1 MNPTTSNIPLV
12 LKVLHI
18 EDENINIV
26 NLPYGVFEVDGQVV
40 SNTSYNSH
48 NNQIKISAK
57 DINNIRKINSEKI
70 LVKYQDSEG
79 FDLDVVEYENI
90 RLHLLSKSSYNEYTE
105 EYDWQTLEDEFAYRK
120 FDHKWKPV
128 YKEVITYSDPLLVD
142 KSCIK
147 LDTGNPFITSGF
159 ATCQADATIYTYS
172 RSGAVAHLLE
182 KKFES
187 LGMEFKGSINYGS
200 TEGKKVWGNSTHGGL
215 EYVTAFGKYIIGKDM
230 VKRTQGSFNG
240 TLEKLQKMYEEDKEW
255 IENHIQTLYNLHFR
269 DTGASSVLLSEVDK
283 GVKQAITYVNPMDVK
298 AKSETSK
305 RSALN
310 VLNKLSELVNKEV
323 LEKEVL

>member
-40 SNTSYNSH
+40 SNTSYNSY

-57 DINNIRKINSEKI
+57 DVNNIRKITTEKI

-90 RLHLLSKSSYNEYTE
+90 RLHLLSKSSYNEDTE

-120 FDHKWKPV
+120 FAQKWNPI
-128 YKEVITYSDPLLVD
+128 YKEVLTYSDPLLVD
-142 KSCIK
+142 KSSIK

-159 ATCQADATIYTYS
+159 STCQADATVYTYS

-187 LGMEFKGSINYGS
+187 LGMEFKGNINYGA
-200 TEGKKVWGNSTHGGL
+200 TEGKKVWGNSPHSGL

-255 IENHIQTLYNLHFR
+255 IENHIQALYNLHFR
-269 DTGASSVLLSEVDK
+269 DSGASSVLLSEVVK
-283 GVKQAITYVNPMDVK
+283 GVKQAITYVNTVDVK
-298 AKSETSK
+298 VKSETSK

-310 VLNKLSELVNKEV
+310 VLNKLLDLANKEA
-323 LEKEVL
+323 LEK

>member
-12 LKVLHI
+12 LKVLHM

-40 SNTSYNSH
+40 SNTSYDSY

-57 DINNIRKINSEKI
+57 DINNIRKINSGMI

-79 FDLDVVEYENI
+79 FDLDVIEYENI
-90 RLHLLSKSSYNEYTE
+90 RLDLLSKSSYNEDTE

-120 FDHKWKPV
+120 FDQKWNPI

-142 KSCIK
+142 KSSIK

-187 LGMEFKGSINYGS
+187 LGMEFKGNINYGA
-200 TEGKKVWGNSTHGGL
+200 TEGKKVWGNSTHSGL

-230 VKRTQGSFNG
+230 VKRAQGSFTG

-255 IENHIQTLYNLHFR
+255 IEDHIQTLYNLHFR
-269 DTGASSVLLSEVDK
+269 DSGASSVLLSEVVK
-283 GVKQAITYVNPMDVK
+283 GVKQAITYVNSVDVK
-298 AKSETSK
+298 VKSETSK

-310 VLNKLSELVNKEV
+310 VLNKLLDLANKEA
-323 LEKEVL
+323 LEK